1 MGLNY
6 ISQCS
11 EKANSF
17 ENLYGTG
24 GGRWK
29 PPDAGLYYQEVEVLW
44 EEGSKS
50 DLEVKVV
57 NKIVEMIK
65 GHTMLVKYFP
75 VPGVLDPP
83 ENISSVLL

>member
-1 MGLNY
+1 MEATRCRPVLP
-6 ISQCS
+6 
-11 EKANSF
+11 
-17 ENLYGTG
+17 
-24 GGRWK
+24 GGRR
-29 PPDAGLYYQEVEVLW
+29 LW